1 MPSGMALAGAVEEPA
16 ARGAMRHLARGLEED
31 PMRDV
36 RGTTTALLFVSAVLS
51 VACGARSI
59 NDVLADPAKYRN
71 RSVTVRGTV
80 DQSASV
86 LGRGAYR
93 ISDRDQSL
101 WVVTSSGAPRK
112 GARVDVTGRVQDGYD
127 LSAFNIRLP
136 GGLDTGL
143 VLIESS
149 HKARD

>member
-1 MPSGMALAGAVEEPA
+1 
-16 ARGAMRHLARGLEED
+16 MRLARG
-31 PMRDV
+31 
-36 RGTTTALLFVSAVLS
+36 TTIALLLALTALS
-51 VACGARSI
+51 VGCGARRI

-93 ISDRDQSL
+93 ITDDGQSL
-101 WVVTSSGAPRK
+101 WVVTDRGAPRK

-149 HKARD
+149 HRARN